1 MTSGTTPQG
10 PAQPP
15 SKEAVAASAE
25 REQNEKLFRQLLRQA
40 DKYIVERQFDL
51 AKTQMA
57 EAKKIYPNNPFIVA
71 FEERIALFEHK
82 KGGMPHIIPEAP
94 RVEAP
99 KLEHEQPPP
108 MPVEPLPGPSQA
120 EIEQEVRTRVE
131 DEYKQKF
138 TQELQKAEQLA
149 QKILDDERAKIDSQ
163 RQMLK
168 QQVDQQ
174 IAATREQLEADY
186 QQQLQKEIAK
196 SEERLEKQY
205 KEEIAF
211 LEQGMRK
218 QLAEQHDQEVRQL
231 RERIKEEENALVGRE
246 RESFQGREKE
256 LKEAYEHKLLD
267 ALRKAE
273 TVFHDQSTKQ
283 QQLEK
288 EEIRKQVMSEL
299 REKFEKEKAQLQQ
312 QFDAAKASLQESFHT
327 EQRRLSKESEQKIE
341 HEVEEIRK
349 RESEV
354 FEKRRL
360 VLRQELEEEYR
371 RKYEQELDAE
381 RKKILQE
388 AQSSFEVDLK
398 KVEEQYQLQL
408 KQQNEKL
415 QTVRS
420 EMRAQ
425 MEVAFLNRL
434 KRVAS
439 EYDHKMELLGA
450 TVPERK
456 EDRIDFYRKKVRS
469 CYTNGQPTVKDAR
482 MMMEL
487 KELLELSFDE
497 HLAVESDVRLDL
509 YVENVE
515 RKILTGE
522 LDPRRPETLE
532 ALKQQF
538 GVSEGEVK
546 RLEPFI
552 FSRFQQMTAR
562 ARILVVEDDLLLL
575 ETLEKLLSDNGYA
588 VIPAPTVDAA
598 LDKLRSNAVDFILSD
613 IKFDNEELDGF
624 KFFKAVQAEP
634 QLRHVPFVF
643 MSSLEEGVI
652 VRSGVQLGVDDYLTK
667 PVDPEL
673 LFAVIEGKLKRYR
686 SIFQN

>member
-1 MTSGTTPQG
+1 MSSVPTPQ
-10 PAQPP
+10 PT
-15 SKEAVAASAE
+15 KEALAASAE

-40 DKYIVERQFDL
+40 DKFIVERQFDL
-51 AKTQMA
+51 AKLQMA

-82 KGGMPHIIPEAP
+82 KAGSPHIIHEPVIPPEPA
-94 RVEAP
+94 VAADQP
-99 KLEHEQPPP
+99 KPEPAIPPP
-108 MPVEPLPGPSQA
+108 VHEPSQA
-120 EIEQEVRTRVE
+120 EIELEVRARVE
-131 DEYKQKF
+131 EEYKQKF
-138 TQELQKAEQLA
+138 THEVQKAEELA
-149 QKILDDERAKIDSQ
+149 QHILDDERAKIDSQ
-163 RQMLK
+163 RQVLK

-174 IAATREQLEADY
+174 IASTRQQLEAEY
-186 QQQLQKEIAK
+186 QKQLQKEIAK
-196 SEERLEKQY
+196 AEERLEKQY
-205 KEEIAF
+205 KDEIAF

-218 QLAEQHDQEVRQL
+218 QLAEQHDQEL
-231 RERIKEEENALVGRE
+231 RLLQARIKEEENALLGRE
-246 RESFQGREKE
+246 RESFSGREQQ
-256 LKEAYEHKLLD
+256 LKEEYEHRLLD

-273 TVFHDQSTKQ
+273 SVFRDQTAKQ
-283 QQLEK
+283 QMLEK
-288 EEIRKQVMSEL
+288 EEIRRQVQAEL
-299 REKFEKEKAQLQQ
+299 QEKFEKERAYLQE
-312 QFDAAKASLQESFHT
+312 QFDGAKASLQETFHS
-327 EQRRLSKESEQKIE
+327 EQRRLSKENEQKVE
-341 HEVEEIRK
+341 QELEEIRK

-354 FEKRRL
+354 FEKRRGA
-360 VLRQELEEEYR
+360 LRQELEEEYR
-371 RKYEQELDAE
+371 GKYEAQLESE
-381 RKKILQE
+381 RKRILQD
-388 AQSSFEVDLK
+388 AQSSFDANLK
-398 KVEEQYQLQL
+398 KVEEQYQQQL
-408 KQQNEKL
+408 KQQNDKF
-415 QTVRS
+415 QSVRS
-420 EMRAQ
+420 ELRAQ

-450 TVPERK
+450 TIPEKK
-456 EDRIDFYRKKVRS
+456 EDRLDFYRKKVRS
-469 CYTNGQPTVKDAR
+469 CYTDGQPTVKDAR

-497 HLAVESDVRLDL
+497 HLSVESDVRLDL

-538 GVSEGEVK
+538 GVSETEVK

-552 FSRFQQMTAR
+552 FSRFQQKSAR

-575 ETLEKLLSDNGYA
+575 ETLEKLLSDNDYA
-588 VIPAPTVDAA
+588 VIPASNVDLA

>member
-1 MTSGTTPQG
+1 MSSAPTSQ
-10 PAQPP
+10 PA
-15 SKEAVAASAE
+15 KDALAASAE
-25 REQNEKLFRQLLRQA
+25 REQNERLFRQLLRQA
-40 DKYIVERQFDL
+40 DKFIVERQFDL
-51 AKTQMA
+51 AKMQMA

-82 KGGMPHIIPEAP
+82 KAGSPHIISETVIPPEPPPA
-94 RVEAP
+94 A
-99 KLEHEQPPP
+99 EQPKPAQAVP
-108 MPVEPLPGPSQA
+108 QPVHEPSQA
-120 EIEQEVRTRVE
+120 EVELEVRARIE
-131 DEYKQKF
+131 EEYKQKF
-138 TQELQKAEQLA
+138 THELQKAEELA
-149 QKILDDERAKIDSQ
+149 QHILDDERSKIESQ
-163 RQMLK
+163 RQVLK
-168 QQVDQQ
+168 QQVEQQ
-174 IAATREQLEADY
+174 IASTREQLEAEY
-186 QQQLQKEIAK
+186 QKQLQKEIAK
-196 SEERLEKQY
+196 AEERLERQY
-205 KEEIAF
+205 KDEIAF
-211 LEQGMRK
+211 LEEGMRK
-218 QLAEQHDQEVRQL
+218 QLAEQHDQELRQL
-231 RERIKEEENALVGRE
+231 QERIKEEEKALLGRE
-246 RESFQGREKE
+246 RESFTGREQQ
-256 LKEAYEHKLLD
+256 LKEEYEHRLLD

-273 TVFHDQSTKQ
+273 SVFRDQTVKQ
-283 QQLEK
+283 QVLEK
-288 EEIRKQVMSEL
+288 EEIRRQVQAEL
-299 REKFEKEKAQLQQ
+299 QEKFEKERVLLQQ
-312 QFDAAKASLQESFHT
+312 QFDGAKATLQESFHA
-327 EQRRLSKESEQKIE
+327 EQRRLSKENEQKVE
-341 HEVEEIRK
+341 HELEEIRR

-354 FEKRRL
+354 FEKRRAM
-360 VLRQELEEEYR
+360 LRQELEEEFR
-371 RKYEQELDAE
+371 GKYEQQLDSE
-381 RKKILQE
+381 RKRILQE
-388 AQSSFEVDLK
+388 AQSSFDANLR
-398 KVEEQYQLQL
+398 KVEDQYQQQL
-408 KQQNEKL
+408 KQQNEKF
-415 QTVRS
+415 QSVRS
-420 EMRAQ
+420 ELRAE

-450 TVPERK
+450 TIPEKK
-456 EDRIDFYRKKVRS
+456 EDRLDFYRKKVRS
-469 CYTNGQPTVKDAR
+469 CYTDGQPTVKDAR

-487 KELLELSFDE
+487 KELLELTFDE
-497 HLAVESDVRLDL
+497 HLSVESDVRLDL

-538 GVSEGEVK
+538 GVSEAEVK

-552 FSRFQQMTAR
+552 FSRFQQKSAR

-575 ETLEKLLSDNGYA
+575 ETLEKLLSDNDYA
-588 VIPAPTVDAA
+588 VIPASSVDLA
-598 LDKLRSNAVDFILSD
+598 LDKLRTNAVDFILSD